1 LTDPTARDAAT
12 GPVALARWWRLFV
25 LRGAVSVLAGL
36 AAFVWPTITAVAL
49 VLLLA
54 FWMIIEGGSSLV
66 AALRDAEKGRE
77 ALLLGVEGLIG
88 VVAGVVAFAWPAPT
102 LVVLA
107 LLAGAWLIATGILEI
122 SAAIRLRRQIH
133 GELLLAVAGA
143 TSILAG
149 IVLVAFPVSGIVA
162 LTLLLAAYAVVFGA
176 YLIGLGV
183 RLWRRHPAGGST
195 R

>member
-1 LTDPTARDAAT
+1 MTQV
-12 GPVALARWWRLFV
+12 GPPASIAVARWWWLFL
-25 LRGAVSVLAGL
+25 LRGAVSMLIGV
-36 AAFVWPTITAVAL
+36 AALVWPAISAVAL

-54 FWMIIEGGSSLV
+54 AWMLIEGGSSLV

-88 VVAGVVAFAWPAPT
+88 VAAGVVVFAWPAPT

-107 LLAGAWLIATGILEI
+107 LLAGGWAIASGALEI
-122 SAAIRLRRQIH
+122 AAAIRLRRRIS
-133 GELLLAVAGA
+133 GELLMAAAGVA
-143 TSILAG
+143 SIVFG
-149 IVLVAFPVSGIVA
+149 ILLVAFPVTGIVV

-176 YLIGLGV
+176 LLIGLGV
-183 RLWRRHPAGGST
+183 RLWRLHPAGMRT